1 MGSKLLPIIIVLV
14 AVGVGLYFMNQQQTA
29 ETPDRHY
36 VGHSVEE
43 CSRIQVRCAEAEGF
57 QRFDDD
63 SGCGCEVI

>member
-1 MGSKLLPIIIVLV
+1 MSGKLLIIIIILV

-29 ETPDRHY
+29 ETPDRNY

-43 CSRIQVRCAEAEGF
+43 CSRIQVTCVEGF